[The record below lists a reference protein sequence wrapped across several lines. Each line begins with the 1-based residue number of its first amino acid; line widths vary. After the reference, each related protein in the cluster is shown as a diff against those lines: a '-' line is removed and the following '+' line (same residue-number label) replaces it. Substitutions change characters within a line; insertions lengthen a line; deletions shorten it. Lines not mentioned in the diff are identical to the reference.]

1 MVRDG
6 KPPSSL
12 QHHRP
17 SQGFAVVTGASSGIG
32 RELAK
37 RAAAAGFDL
46 VLAADE
52 PRIHDVAMELQQ
64 TGSIVDAMCV
74 DLSTTQGVD
83 DFVHFVEDLDRP
95 VDLLIANAGIDH
107 GGAFVET
114 DLSQTL
120 AVIDTN
126 IRGSVSL
133 IHQIARR
140 MGARGAGKILVT
152 ASIVSVLPGP
162 FHATYCASKAFLYSF
177 AQALRYEMKERG
189 VSVTCLMPG
198 VTETGVYQRAG
209 MQDTWVGRSRKANA
223 ALVAK
228 VAFEALMK
236 GKVVA
241 VPGLVN
247 KIVTRLAALAPVAL
261 LAAVHAA
268 ATRPRNPARRGDTRS
283 MTGKPADRGSS

>member
-6 KPPSSL
+6 NPSSSL

-52 PRIHDVAMELQQ
+52 PRIHDVAVELRQ

-74 DLSTTQGVD
+74 DLSTTHGVD
-83 DFVHFVEDLDRP
+83 DFVHFVKDLDRP

-107 GGAFVET
+107 GGALVET

-126 IRGSVSL
+126 IRGSVSV
-133 IHQIARR
+133 IHQIAQR

-177 AQALRYEMKERG
+177 SQALRYEMKETG

-198 VTETGVYQRAG
+198 VTETGVYERAG
-209 MQDTWVGRSRKANA
+209 MQDTWVGRSRKADPA
-223 ALVAK
+223 YVAR
-228 VAFEALMK
+228 VAFDALLS
-236 GKVVA
+236 GKAVA
-241 VPGLVN
+241 VPGILN
-247 KIVTRLAALAPVAL
+247 KIITGLAVVAPVAL
-261 LAAVHAA
+261 LTAIHAA
-268 ATRPRNPARRGDTRS
+268 ATRPRKFRG
-283 MTGKPADRGSS
+283 TG

>member
-6 KPPSSL
+6 IPPSSL
-12 QHHRP
+12 DHHRP
-17 SQGFAVVTGASSGIG
+17 SQGFAVITGASSGIG
-32 RELAK
+32 LELAR
-37 RAAAAGFDL
+37 RAAVAGFDL
-46 VLAADE
+46 VLASDE
-52 PRIHDVAMELQQ
+52 LRIHYVAVELRK

-133 IHQIARR
+133 IHQIAQR
-140 MGARGAGKILVT
+140 MGAQGGGKILVT

-162 FHATYCASKAFLYSF
+162 SHATYCASKAFLYSF
-177 AQALRYEMKERG
+177 SQALRYEMKEKG

-198 VTETGVYQRAG
+198 VTETGVYERAG
-209 MQDTWVGRSRKANA
+209 MQDTWVGRSRKADSA
-223 ALVAK
+223 FVAR
-228 VAFEALMK
+228 VAFDALLS
-236 GKVVA
+236 GKAVA
-241 VPGLVN
+241 VPGILN
-247 KIVTRLAALAPVAL
+247 KIMTGLAVVAPVAL
-261 LAAVHAA
+261 LTAIHAA
-268 ATRPRNPARRGDTRS
+268 ATRPRKFRETR
-283 MTGKPADRGSS
+283 

>member
-1 MVRDG
+1 MRDG
-6 KPPSSL
+6 NPSLSL
-12 QHHRP
+12 QHDRP

-32 RELAK
+32 KELAK

-52 PRIHDVAMELQQ
+52 PRIHDVAVELRQ

-74 DLSTTQGVD
+74 DLSTTQGVV
-83 DFVHFVEDLDRP
+83 DFVLFVEDL
-95 VDLLIANAGIDH
+95 IDH

-126 IRGSVSL
+126 ISGSVSL
-133 IHQIARR
+133 IHQIAQR

-177 AQALRYEMKERG
+177 AKALRYEMKEKG

-198 VTETGVYQRAG
+198 VTETGVYERAG
-209 MQDTWVGRSRKANA
+209 MQDTWVGRSRKADP
-223 ALVAK
+223 ALVAR
-228 VAFEALMK
+228 VAFEALMQK
-236 GKVVA
+236 KSRGG
-241 VPGLVN
+241 P
-247 KIVTRLAALAPVAL
+247 
-261 LAAVHAA
+261 
-268 ATRPRNPARRGDTRS
+268 RPRQ
-283 MTGKPADRGSS
+283 

>member
-1 MVRDG
+1 MRDG
-6 KPPSSL
+6 NPSLSL
-12 QHHRP
+12 QHDRP
-17 SQGFAVVTGASSGIG
+17 SQGFAVVTGASSGIAK
-32 RELAK
+32 ELAK

-52 PRIHDVAMELQQ
+52 PRIHDVAVGLRQ

-74 DLSTTQGVD
+74 DLSTTQGID

-107 GGAFVET
+107 GGALVET

-133 IHQIARR
+133 IHQIAQR
-140 MGARGAGKILVT
+140 MGGRGTGKILVT

-177 AQALRYEMKERG
+177 SQALRHEMKEKG

-198 VTETGVYQRAG
+198 VTETGVYERAG
-209 MQDTWVGRSRKANA
+209 MQDTWVGRSRKADPA
-223 ALVAK
+223 FVAR
-228 VAFEALMK
+228 VAFHALLS
-236 GKVVA
+236 GKAVA

-247 KIVTRLAALAPVAL
+247 KVVTRLAVFTPTAL
-261 LAAVHAA
+261 LTKVHAA
-268 ATRPRNPARRGDTRS
+268 ATRPRKSRETR
-283 MTGKPADRGSS
+283 

>member
-1 MVRDG
+1 MRDG
-6 KPPSSL
+6 NPSLSL
-12 QHHRP
+12 QHDRP

-32 RELAK
+32 KELAK

-52 PRIHDVAMELQQ
+52 PRIHDVAVELRQ

-74 DLSTTQGVD
+74 DLSTTQGVV
-83 DFVHFVEDLDRP
+83 DFVLFVEDLDRP

-133 IHQIARR
+133 IHQIAQR

-177 AQALRYEMKERG
+177 AKALRYEMKEKG

-198 VTETGVYQRAG
+198 VTETGVYERAG
-209 MQDTWVGRSRKANA
+209 MQDTWVGRSRKADP
-223 ALVAK
+223 ALVAR
-228 VAFEALMK
+228 VAFEALMI
-236 GKVVA
+236 GKAVA

-247 KIVTRLAALAPVAL
+247 KVVTGLAALTPVAL
-261 LAAVHAA
+261 LTTVHAL
-268 ATRPRNPARRGDTRS
+268 ATRLRKFRETR
-283 MTGKPADRGSS
+283 

>member
-6 KPPSSL
+6 NPPSSL

-52 PRIHDVAMELQQ
+52 PRIYDVAVELRQ

-83 DFVHFVEDLDRP
+83 DFVHFVKDLDRP
-95 VDLLIANAGIDH
+95 VDLLMANAGIDH
-107 GGAFVET
+107 GGAFVEP

-120 AVIDTN
+120 AIIDTN
-126 IRGSVSL
+126 VRGSVSV
-133 IHQIARR
+133 IHKIAQR

-177 AQALRYEMKERG
+177 SQALRYEMKEMG

-198 VTETGVYQRAG
+198 VTETGVYERAG
-209 MQDTWVGRSRKANA
+209 MQDTWVGRFRKADPA
-223 ALVAK
+223 FVAR
-228 VAFEALMK
+228 VAFDALLS
-236 GKVVA
+236 GKAVA
-241 VPGLVN
+241 VPGILN
-247 KIVTRLAALAPVAL
+247 KIITCLAVVAPVAL
-261 LAAVHAA
+261 LTAIHAA
-268 ATRPRNPARRGDTRS
+268 ATRPRKFRE
-283 MTGKPADRGSS
+283 TG